1 MARER
6 DKSGANERSDEL
18 VDKLV
23 GINRVAKVVKGGRQ
37 FGFSALVVV
46 GDRQGRVGFGHSK
59 AREVPEAVRKAT
71 VAAKRQLIRV
81 PLREGRTLHHDVV
94 GRFGAGRVI
103 LRAAPPGTGIIA
115 GGAMRAIF
123 ECLGIQDVVAKSIG
137 NNNPNN
143 MVHAAFDAL
152 SKMESPRM
160 VAQRRDKRV
169 GQILVRRNEDAETT
183 PAATPAKGK
192 KDKAKASRNGGNE
205 SNESN
210 RGEAASKPASEGQA

>member
-1 MARER
+1 MSWLISWLALTVLPRWSKAE
-6 DKSGANERSDEL
+6 DN
-18 VDKLV
+18 
-23 GINRVAKVVKGGRQ
+23 
-37 FGFSALVVV
+37 SAFLLWLWLAIVRGVW
-46 GDRQGRVGFGHSK
+46 GFGHSK

-94 GRFGAGRVI
+94 GRFGAGRVV

-152 SKMESPRM
+152 SRMESPRM

-169 GQILVRRNEDAETT
+169 GANPCAAE
-183 PAATPAKGK
+183 
-192 KDKAKASRNGGNE
+192 
-205 SNESN
+205 
-210 RGEAASKPASEGQA
+210 